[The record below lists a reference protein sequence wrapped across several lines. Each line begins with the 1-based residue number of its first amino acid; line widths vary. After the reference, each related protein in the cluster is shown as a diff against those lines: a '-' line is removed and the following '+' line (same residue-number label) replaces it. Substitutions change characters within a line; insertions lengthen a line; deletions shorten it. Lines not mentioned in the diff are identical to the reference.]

1 MGFAEGFI
9 VGFREGGNT
18 PSISRISGTGFV
30 VGSFNI
36 WVIMVK
42 KMEQISLCAFQ
53 HKTKLTFVGFLVGTL
68 VGFFD
73 GRRVGLLVGTEEDDS
88 ASLPP

>member
-30 VGSFNI
+30 VGSFI
-36 WVIMVK
+36 VWVIMVK
-42 KMEQISLCAFQ
+42 KTEISLCAFQ
-53 HKTKLTFVGFLVGTL
+53 HKTKLTLVGILVGTL